1 MTNYTEKD
9 LENFIESALL
19 ENGYIK
25 RESKDYDKNLCVDKE
40 LFERFLQETQA
51 KALQELEKRNIKEQA
66 LLKRVV
72 SQIQDKGILKALQ
85 SHIEIMGVKLFL
97 AYPKPNSSANPQA
110 IENYK
115 KNIFS
120 ITRQL
125 YYSEKNNNSLDM
137 AIFLN
142 GLPLITMELK
152 NPFTYQNAHNATK
165 QYKTDRDS
173 RERIFKQSV
182 VYFALDS
189 DEVYMSTKLE
199 GMATRFL
206 PFNRGLNNGSGEIG
220 CECGSGNPLVANKMK
235 TSYFWE
241 EILQKD
247 NVLNLLFNF
256 AQIVKKDATESVI
269 FPRFHQFDVV
279 RKLLSDTKEKGVG
292 QRYLIQHSA
301 GSGKSNSIAWL
312 AHNLV
317 SLHRKQNDEEKPVFD
332 SILVV
337 TDRKVLDRQIQ
348 ENVKS
353 FTQDKNLVESIT
365 DGSRQLKA
373 AIEEG
378 KKIIITTIQKFPY
391 IADEITHLQNKT
403 FAIIIDEAHSSQ
415 SGKNAQ
421 KMGEAISNKE
431 SNHIDS
437 SVDCHDVDLSCN
449 DKNADFSPFSK
460 AQNGNGG
467 ATQNDKVPTCH
478 TADSPC
484 HTERSEVSTMESGFF
499 ANAQNDKIVTCHTD
513 LDPECNEGE
522 REVSKKVDSNEI
534 DIEEELIKII
544 ENKKFQKNASYF
556 AFTATPK
563 PKTLEMFGIP
573 CEINGERKFIP
584 FHLYSMKQAIE
595 EGFILDVLK
604 GYITYTSYYKIISS
618 TDDDKEYD
626 KAKANAKLKKYV
638 TNHIATIEKKAT
650 IMIEHFFQNIY
661 KKIGGKAKAMVVT
674 SSRENAVKYYLFFR
688 EYLQE
693 NYPQYKALVAFS
705 GDKEIDGESYS
716 EAELNGFSESM
727 LKDEFKKDNYR
738 FLIVAEKYQT
748 GFDEPLLHTMYVD
761 KALEGIS
768 AVQTLS
774 RLNRICKNK
783 EDTCVLDFANTHE
796 KIGESFST
804 FYGQTYLKEPSDIE
818 KIFTLKSNLFEY
830 GIYTQYELDSFVEAI
845 LQRQSE
851 DRIHSK
857 LDTMVKEYNAK
868 SDDEK
873 TEFYTKA
880 KAYLREYSF
889 LAQIL
894 PFNDTELEKL
904 YILLKM
910 LITKIAPPRTEDL
923 AKGILN
929 NIDLE
934 SIRIILTD
942 TKDIELEEGK
952 GGVKPSSADGSSKKE
967 VEFERLLNIV
977 KTFNDKFGNID
988 FGADEKIAKS
998 LVELK
1003 ENIANNQTLK
1013 DSLGDKQNSRKLFAE
1028 IFKNKYLDFYLENSP
1043 FLEQLGDKQ
1052 AEFKEKIS
1060 GVIFEMIWA
1069 DKSK

>member
-1 MTNYTEKD
+1 MRNYTEKD
-9 LENFIESALL
+9 LESLIEAHLL
-19 ENGYIK
+19 NNGYIK
-25 RESKDYDKNLCVDKE
+25 RESKDYDKSLCMDKE
-40 LFERFLQETQA
+40 LFERFLQSTQA
-51 KALQELEKRNIKEQA
+51 KALQELEKRNIKEQE
-66 LLKRVV
+66 LLKRVA
-72 SQIQDKGILKALQ
+72 SQISEKGILKALQ
-85 SHIEIMGVKLFL
+85 AHIEIMGVKLFL

-110 IENYK
+110 LENYE

-125 YYSEKNNNSLDM
+125 YFSEKNNKSLDM
-137 AIFLN
+137 VIFLN

-152 NPFTYQNAHNATK
+152 NPFTGQNVYNAIE
-165 QYKTDRDS
+165 QYKKDRDP

-182 VYFALDS
+182 VHFALDS
-189 DEVYMSTKLE
+189 DLIYMSTKLE
-199 GMATRFL
+199 GVGTRFL
-206 PFNRGLNNGSGEIG
+206 PFNRGLNNGSGAIG
-220 CECGSGNPLVANKMK
+220 CECGGGNPAVKDKMK

-247 NVLNLLFNF
+247 TLANLLFNF
-256 AQIVKKDATESVI
+256 AQIVKKDKAEFVI

-279 RKLLSDTKEKGVG
+279 RKLLKDVKEKGVG

-317 SLHRKQNDEEKPVFD
+317 SLHRVENHKEKKVFD

-353 FTQDKNLVESIT
+353 FTENRSLVEAIT
-365 DGSRQLKA
+365 EGSKQLKA

-378 KKIIITTIQKFPY
+378 KKIIVTTIQKFPY
-391 IADEITHLQNKT
+391 IADEITHLQNKS

-415 SGKNAQ
+415 SGKNAEE
-421 KMGEAISNKE
+421 MGKAIGNKDDKE
-431 SNHIDS
+431 TGAM
-437 SVDCHDVDLSCN
+437 DL
-449 DKNADFSPFSK
+449 
-460 AQNGNGG
+460 
-467 ATQNDKVPTCH
+467 
-478 TADSPC
+478 
-484 HTERSEVSTMESGFF
+484 
-499 ANAQNDKIVTCHTD
+499 
-513 LDPECNEGE
+513 
-522 REVSKKVDSNEI
+522 
-534 DIEEELIKII
+534 EEELIKII

-563 PKTLEMFGIP
+563 PKTLEMFGSA
-573 CEINGERKFIP
+573 CEINGEKKFIP

-604 GYITYTSYYKIISS
+604 GYITYKSYYKIVSKN
-618 TDDDKEYD
+618 DNREYD
-626 KAKANAKLKKYV
+626 KKKANAKLRAYV

-674 SSRENAVKYYLFFR
+674 SSRENAVKYYLFFKK
-688 EYLQE
+688 YLQE
-693 NYPQYKALVAFS
+693 NYPEYQALVAFS

-727 LKDEFKKDNYR
+727 LKDEFKKDKYR

-796 KIGESFST
+796 EIGKSFST

-830 GIYTQYELDSFVEAI
+830 GIYTQYELDDFAKAI
-845 LQRQSE
+845 LERQSE
-851 DRIHSK
+851 DKIHSK
-857 LDTMVKEYNAK
+857 LDNMIKEYNAK

-880 KAYLREYSF
+880 RVYLREYSF

-894 PFNDTELEKL
+894 PFNDIELEKL
-904 YILLKM
+904 SILLKM

-923 AKGILN
+923 VKGIVNNVDLN
-929 NIDLE
+929 
-934 SIRIILTD
+934 SIRIILESKKD
-942 TKDIELEEGK
+942 TELEEGK

-967 VEFERLLNIV
+967 VELERLLNIV
-977 KTFNDKFGNID
+977 KAFNDKFGNID
-988 FGADEKIAKS
+988 FGTDKKITEE
-998 LVELK
+998 LVEIK
-1003 ENIANNQTLK
+1003 DKIRENQTLK
-1013 DSLGDKQNSRKLFAE
+1013 DSLGDEQNARKLFAD
-1028 IFKNKYLDFYLENSP
+1028 IFKIQYLQFYNRNKDFFTQLDNKE
-1043 FLEQLGDKQ
+1043 
-1052 AEFKEKIS
+1052 EFKERVS
-1060 GVIFEMIWA
+1060 NVIYEMIDEGYQYNA
-1069 DKSK
+1069 FKSF

>member
-1 MTNYTEKD
+1 MREYTEKD

-25 RESKDYDKNLCVDKE
+25 RESKDYDKSLCMDKE

-66 LLKRVV
+66 LLKRVA
-72 SQIQDKGILKALQ
+72 SQISEKGILKALQ

-152 NPFTYQNAHNATK
+152 NPFTHQNAHNATK
-165 QYKTDRDS
+165 QYKTDRDP

-437 SVDCHDVDLSCN
+437 
-449 DKNADFSPFSK
+449 
-460 AQNGNGG
+460 
-467 ATQNDKVPTCH
+467 
-478 TADSPC
+478 
-484 HTERSEVSTMESGFF
+484 
-499 ANAQNDKIVTCHTD
+499 
-513 LDPECNEGE
+513 
-522 REVSKKVDSNEI
+522 NEI

-618 TDDDKEYD
+618 IDDDKEYD
-626 KAKANAKLKKYV
+626 KAKANAKLRAYV
-638 TNHIATIEKKAT
+638 TNHDESIEKKAT

-705 GDKEIDGESYS
+705 GDKEIDGKSYS
-716 EAELNGFSESM
+716 EAELNGVGESM

-942 TKDIELEEGK
+942 TKDIELEEDK

-967 VEFERLLNIV
+967 VEFERLSNIV
-977 KTFNDKFGNID
+977 KAFNDKFGNID
-988 FGADEKIAKS
+988 FGTDEKITKS

-1013 DSLGDKQNSRKLFAE
+1013 DSLGDKQNARKLFAD
-1028 IFKNKYLDFYLENSP
+1028 IFKIQYLQFFKRNKDFFTQLDNKE
-1043 FLEQLGDKQ
+1043 
-1052 AEFKEKIS
+1052 EFKERVS
-1060 GVIFEMIWA
+1060 RVIFEMICESA
-1069 DKSK
+1069 

>member
-9 LENFIESALL
+9 LESFIESALL

-25 RESKDYDKNLCVDKE
+25 RESKDYDKSLCMDKE
-40 LFERFLQETQA
+40 LFERFLQSTQA
-51 KALQELEKRNIKEQA
+51 KALQELEKRNIKEQE
-66 LLKRVV
+66 LLKRVA
-72 SQIQDKGILKALQ
+72 SQISEKGILKALQ

-97 AYPKPNSSANPQA
+97 AYPKPNLSANPQA

-165 QYKTDRDS
+165 QYKTDRDP

-437 SVDCHDVDLSCN
+437 
-449 DKNADFSPFSK
+449 
-460 AQNGNGG
+460 
-467 ATQNDKVPTCH
+467 
-478 TADSPC
+478 
-484 HTERSEVSTMESGFF
+484 
-499 ANAQNDKIVTCHTD
+499 
-513 LDPECNEGE
+513 
-522 REVSKKVDSNEI
+522 NEI
-534 DIEEELIKII
+534 DIEEELIKIV

-604 GYITYTSYYKIISS
+604 GYITYTSYYKIVSS
-618 TDDDKEYD
+618 IDDDKEYD
-626 KAKANAKLKKYV
+626 KAKANAKLRAYV
-638 TNHIATIEKKAT
+638 TNHDESIEKKAK

-688 EYLQE
+688 EYLQK

-716 EAELNGFSESM
+716 EAELNGVSESM

-851 DRIHSK
+851 DGIHSK

-942 TKDIELEEGK
+942 TKDIELEEDK

-967 VEFERLLNIV
+967 VEFERLSNIV
-977 KTFNDKFGNID
+977 REFNTKFGSVD
-988 FGADEKIAKS
+988 FGTNEKIAKS

-1003 ENIANNQTLK
+1003 ENIANNQRLK
-1013 DSLGDKQNSRKLFAE
+1013 DTLGDKQNSRKLFE
-1028 IFKNKYLDFYLENSP
+1028 NIFDSEYLDFYLDLENLP

-1052 AEFKEKIS
+1052 VEFREKVS
-1060 GVIFEMIWA
+1060 KVIFEMIWA
-1069 DKSK
+1069 DKSKYVAV

>member
-1 MTNYTEKD
+1 MREYQEKD
-9 LENFIESALL
+9 LESFIESSLL

-25 RESKDYDKNLCVDKE
+25 RESKDYDKSLGVDRE
-40 LFERFLQETQA
+40 LFLNFLHSTQA
-51 KALQELEKRNIKEQA
+51 KTLQELEIRGIKEQE
-66 LLKRVV
+66 LLKRIF
-72 SQIQDKGILKALQ
+72 SQIQDKGIVKALQ
-85 SHIEIMGVKLFL
+85 AGVKIRDITIKL
-97 AYPKPNSSANPQA
+97 AHPKPNSSANEKA
-110 IENYK
+110 IENYN

-125 YYSEKNNNSLDM
+125 YFSEKNNKSLDM
-137 AIFLN
+137 VIFLN

-152 NPFTYQNAHNATK
+152 NPFTGQNVYNAIE
-165 QYKTDRDS
+165 QYKKDRDP
-173 RERIFKQSV
+173 RESIFKQSV
-182 VYFALDS
+182 VHFALDS
-189 DEVYMSTKLE
+189 DLIYMSTKLE
-199 GMATRFL
+199 GIQTKFL
-206 PFNRGLNNGSGEIG
+206 PFNRGLNNGSGAIG

-279 RKLLSDTKEKGVG
+279 RNLLSDTKEKGVG

-365 DGSRQLKA
+365 DGSKQLKA

-391 IADEITHLQNKT
+391 IADEITHLQNKS

-415 SGKNAQ
+415 SGKNAEEMA
-421 KMGEAISNKE
+421 KAIANK
-431 SNHIDS
+431 
-437 SVDCHDVDLSCN
+437 N
-449 DKNADFSPFSK
+449 DK
-460 AQNGNGG
+460 
-467 ATQNDKVPTCH
+467 
-478 TADSPC
+478 
-484 HTERSEVSTMESGFF
+484 EISEM
-499 ANAQNDKIVTCHTD
+499 DM
-513 LDPECNEGE
+513 
-522 REVSKKVDSNEI
+522 
-534 DIEEELIKII
+534 EEELIKII

-563 PKTLEMFGIP
+563 SKTLEMFGSP
-573 CEINGERKFIP
+573 CEINGEKKFTP

-604 GYITYTSYYKIISS
+604 GYIAYASYYKIVSKN
-618 TDDDKEYD
+618 DNREYD
-626 KAKANAKLKKYV
+626 KKKANKKLKEYV
-638 TNHIATIEKKAT
+638 TSHPKSIEKKAT
-650 IMIEHFFQNIY
+650 IMIEHFFQNID
-661 KKIGGKAKAMVVT
+661 KKIGEKAKAMVVT
-674 SSRENAVKYYLFFR
+674 SSRENAVKYYNFFKK
-688 EYLQE
+688 YLKE
-693 NYPQYKALVAFS
+693 NYPEYQALVAFS
-705 GDKEIDGESYS
+705 GVKEMEGESYS
-716 EAELNGFSESM
+716 EVGLNGFSEDR

-761 KALEGIS
+761 KALEGIN

-796 KIGESFST
+796 EIGKSFST
-804 FYGQTYLKEPSDIE
+804 FYGQTYLKEPTNIDNIY
-818 KIFTLKSNLFEY
+818 TLKSELFDY
-830 GIYTQYELDSFVEAI
+830 GIYTQDELNSFIEAI
-845 LQRQSE
+845 RKEQDE
-851 DRIHSK
+851 NKIHSK
-857 LDTMVKEYNAK
+857 LDNMIKEYNAK
-868 SDDEK
+868 NDDEK

-880 KAYLREYSF
+880 KVYLREYAF

-894 PFNDTELEKL
+894 PFNDIELEKL
-904 YILLKM
+904 SILLKM

-929 NIDLE
+929 NVDLN
-934 SIRIILTD
+934 SIRIILESK
-942 TKDIELEEGK
+942 KDIELGDK
-952 GGVKPSSADGSSKKE
+952 GGVKPPPPDDSSKKE
-967 VEFERLLNIV
+967 IELERLSNIV
-977 KTFNDKFGNID
+977 REFNTKFGSVD
-988 FGADEKIAKS
+988 FGTNEKIAKE
-998 LVELK
+998 LMELK
-1003 ENIANNQTLK
+1003 DDIAKKQTFR
-1013 DSLGDKQNSRKLFAE
+1013 DSLGDEQNARRLFAD
-1028 IFKNKYLDFYLENSP
+1028 IFKTQYLQFFKRNKDFFTQLENK
-1043 FLEQLGDKQ
+1043 E
-1052 AEFKEKIS
+1052 EFKERVS
-1060 GVIFEMIWA
+1060 NVIYEMIDESYKYNA
-1069 DKSK
+1069 FSHF

>member
-1 MTNYTEKD
+1 MRNYTEKD
-9 LENFIESALL
+9 LESLIEAHLL
-19 ENGYIK
+19 NNGYIK
-25 RESKDYDKNLCVDKE
+25 RESKDYDKSLCMDKE
-40 LFERFLQETQA
+40 LFERFLQSTQA
-51 KALQELEKRNIKEQA
+51 KALQELEKRNIKEQE
-66 LLKRVV
+66 LLKRVS
-72 SQIQDKGILKALQ
+72 SQIQNKGILKALQ
-85 SHIEIMGVKLFL
+85 AHIEIMGVKLFL
-97 AYPKPNSSANPQA
+97 AYPKPNSNANPQA
-110 IENYK
+110 LENYE

-125 YYSEKNNNSLDM
+125 YYSERNTNSLDM
-137 AIFLN
+137 VIFLN

-152 NPFTYQNAHNATK
+152 NPFTGQNVYNAIE
-165 QYKTDRDS
+165 QYKKDRDP
-173 RERIFKQSV
+173 RESIFKQSV
-182 VYFALDS
+182 VHFALDS
-189 DEVYMSTKLE
+189 DLIYMSTKLE
-199 GMATRFL
+199 GVGTRFL
-206 PFNRGLNNGSGEIG
+206 PFNRGLNNGSGAIG
-220 CECGSGNPLVANKMK
+220 CECGGGNPAVKDKMK

-241 EILQKD
+241 ELLQKD
-247 NVLNLLFNF
+247 SLANLLFNF

-279 RKLLSDTKEKGVG
+279 RKLLKDVKEKGVG

-317 SLHRKQNDEEKPVFD
+317 SLHRVENHKEKKVFD

-353 FTQDKNLVESIT
+353 FEENKGLVEAIT
-365 DGSRQLKA
+365 EGSRQLKA

-415 SGKNAQ
+415 SGKNAEE
-421 KMGEAISNKE
+421 MGKAIGNKDDKE
-431 SNHIDS
+431 TSEM
-437 SVDCHDVDLSCN
+437 DL
-449 DKNADFSPFSK
+449 
-460 AQNGNGG
+460 
-467 ATQNDKVPTCH
+467 
-478 TADSPC
+478 
-484 HTERSEVSTMESGFF
+484 
-499 ANAQNDKIVTCHTD
+499 
-513 LDPECNEGE
+513 
-522 REVSKKVDSNEI
+522 
-534 DIEEELIKII
+534 EEELIKII
-544 ENKKFQKNASYF
+544 KNKKFQKNASYF

-563 PKTLEMFGIP
+563 PKTLEMFGSA
-573 CEINGERKFIP
+573 CEINGEKKFIP

-604 GYITYTSYYKIISS
+604 GYITYASYYKIVSKN
-618 TDDDKEYD
+618 DNREYD
-626 KAKANAKLKKYV
+626 KKKANAKLRAYV

-650 IMIEHFFQNIY
+650 IMIEHFFQNIC
-661 KKIGGKAKAMVVT
+661 KKIGEKAKAMVVT
-674 SSRENAVKYYLFFR
+674 SSRENAVKYYLFFKK
-688 EYLQE
+688 YLQE
-693 NYPQYKALVAFS
+693 NYPEYQALVAFS
-705 GDKEIDGESYS
+705 GDKEIDGRSYS
-716 EAELNGFSESM
+716 EAGLNGFSEAM
-727 LKDEFKKDNYR
+727 LKDEFKKDKYR

-796 KIGESFST
+796 EIGKSFST

-830 GIYTQYELDSFVEAI
+830 GIYTQYELDDFAKAI
-845 LQRQSE
+845 LERQSE
-851 DRIHSK
+851 DKIHSK
-857 LDTMVKEYNAK
+857 LDNMIKEYNAK
-868 SDDEK
+868 SDDKK

-894 PFNDTELEKL
+894 PFNDIELEKL

-923 AKGILN
+923 VKGILN
-929 NIDLE
+929 NVDLN
-934 SIRIILTD
+934 SIRIILESK
-942 TKDIELEEGK
+942 KDIELEEDK

-967 VEFERLLNIV
+967 VELERLLNIV
-977 KTFNDKFGNID
+977 REFNTKFGSVD
-988 FGADEKIAKS
+988 FGTNEKIAK
-998 LVELK
+998 ELMDLKDDIAK
-1003 ENIANNQTLK
+1003 EQTFR
-1013 DSLGDKQNSRKLFAE
+1013 DSLGDEQNARRLFAD
-1028 IFKNKYLDFYLENSP
+1028 IFKNQYLQFFKRNKDF
-1043 FLEQLGDKQ
+1043 FTQLDNKE
-1052 AEFKEKIS
+1052 EFKERVS
-1060 GVIFEMIWA
+1060 NVIYEMIDEGYQYNA
-1069 DKSK
+1069 FKSF

>member
-1 MTNYTEKD
+1 MRNYTEKD
-9 LENFIESALL
+9 LESLIEAHLL
-19 ENGYIK
+19 NNGYIK
-25 RESKDYDKNLCVDKE
+25 RESKDYDKSLGVDRE
-40 LFERFLQETQA
+40 LFLNFLHSTQA
-51 KALQELEKRNIKEQA
+51 KTLQELEIRGIKEQE
-66 LLKRVV
+66 LLKRIF
-72 SQIQDKGILKALQ
+72 SQIQDKGSLKALQ
-85 SHIEIMGVKLFL
+85 AGVKIRDITIKL
-97 AYPKPNSSANPQA
+97 AHPKPNSSANEKA
-110 IENYK
+110 IENYN

-125 YYSEKNNNSLDM
+125 YFSEKNNKSLDM
-137 AIFLN
+137 VIFLN

-152 NPFTYQNAHNATK
+152 NPFTGQNVYNAIE
-165 QYKTDRDS
+165 QYKKDRDP
-173 RERIFKQSV
+173 RESIFKQSV
-182 VYFALDS
+182 VHFALDS
-189 DEVYMSTKLE
+189 DLIYMSTKLE
-199 GMATRFL
+199 GIQTKFL
-206 PFNRGLNNGSGEIG
+206 PFNRGLNNGSGAIG
-220 CECGSGNPLVANKMK
+220 LECGGGNPAVKDKMK

-241 EILQKD
+241 ELLQKD
-247 NVLNLLFNF
+247 TLSKLLFDFTIKNS
-256 AQIVKKDATESVI
+256 KGVI

-279 RKLLSDTKEKGVG
+279 SGLLKDVKEKGVG

-317 SLHRKQNDEEKPVFD
+317 SLHRIENDKEKEVFD

-337 TDRKVLDRQIQ
+337 TDRRVLDRQIQ

-365 DGSRQLKA
+365 EGSRQLKA
-373 AIEEG
+373 ALEEG

-391 IADEITHLQNKT
+391 IADEITHLQNKS

-415 SGKNAQ
+415 SGKNAEE
-421 KMGEAISNKE
+421 MGKAISNK
-431 SNHIDS
+431 
-437 SVDCHDVDLSCN
+437 N
-449 DKNADFSPFSK
+449 DKET
-460 AQNGNGG
+460 G
-467 ATQNDKVPTCH
+467 
-478 TADSPC
+478 
-484 HTERSEVSTMESGFF
+484 EM
-499 ANAQNDKIVTCHTD
+499 D
-513 LDPECNEGE
+513 L
-522 REVSKKVDSNEI
+522 
-534 DIEEELIKII
+534 EEELIKII
-544 ENKKFQKNASYF
+544 KNKKFQKNASYF

-563 PKTLEMFGIP
+563 PKTLEMFGSA
-573 CEINGERKFIP
+573 CEINGEKKFIP

-604 GYITYTSYYKIISS
+604 GYITYASYYKIVSKN
-618 TDDDKEYD
+618 DNREYD
-626 KAKANAKLKKYV
+626 KKKANAKLKAYV

-661 KKIGGKAKAMVVT
+661 KKIGEKAKAMVVT
-674 SSRENAVKYYLFFR
+674 SSRENAVKYYLFFKK
-688 EYLQE
+688 YLQE
-693 NYPQYKALVAFS
+693 NYPEYQALVAFS
-705 GDKEIDGESYS
+705 GDKEINGESYS
-716 EAELNGFSESM
+716 EAELNGFSEAM

-761 KALEGIS
+761 KRLEGIS

-818 KIFTLKSNLFEY
+818 KIFTLKSNLFDY

-880 KAYLREYSF
+880 KVYLREYAF

-894 PFNDTELEKL
+894 PFNDIELEKL
-904 YILLKM
+904 SILLKM
-910 LITKIAPPRTEDL
+910 LIAKIVPPRTEDL

-929 NIDLE
+929 NVDLN
-934 SIRIILTD
+934 SIRIILESK
-942 TKDIELEEGK
+942 KDINLSSNGEIT
-952 GGVKPSSADGSSKKE
+952 PSSADGSSKKE
-967 VEFERLLNIV
+967 VELERLSNIV
-977 KTFNDKFGNID
+977 REFNTKFGSVD
-988 FGADEKIAKS
+988 FGTNEKIAK
-998 LVELK
+998 ELMDLKDDIAK
-1003 ENIANNQTLK
+1003 EQTFR
-1013 DSLGDKQNSRKLFAE
+1013 DSLGDEQNARRLFAD
-1028 IFKNKYLDFYLENSP
+1028 IFKIQYLQFFKRNKDFFTQLDNKE
-1043 FLEQLGDKQ
+1043 D
-1052 AEFKEKIS
+1052 FKERVS
-1060 GVIFEMIWA
+1060 NVIYEMIDEGYQYNA
-1069 DKSK
+1069 FKSF